1 MAGSSAA
8 ATRPTAASTAS
19 ICARP
24 RARCWASSPACARNS
39 PRLRWKA
46 SIRPMPTACSPN
58 LNRSRKTFAMRSR
71 IRPANLP
78 ERSSAL
84 ADPVLKFPPEQ
95 KGIPATPAARPKLA
109 AEPRRRLMAGM
120 RRYRRF
126 LLLVV
131 LPLVTTVAG
140 IVFYL
145 NGGRYV
151 TTDDAYVGA
160 QKVLIT
166 PDISG
171 KIEKVVV
178 REGQSVKQ
186 GDVLFEIDPV
196 PFQLAVDQ
204 AKATLEQA
212 HTTYDNLV
220 ANIQI
225 YGQMLDLAQQGV
237 DLKQRDVDRKTS
249 LVKSNFGSQL
259 DLDNAANALVTAGA
273 QAQFIKQQVSN
284 AKTQLLGKPDL
295 PLEQFPPYVQAK
307 AALEQAERNLD
318 HTVMRAPMPGIATQV
333 DQIQLGRFVTAGTP
347 VFSVIDVSNPWV
359 DANPK
364 ESDFTYVAVGQ
375 TVELDVD
382 AFPNHVFKGTVG
394 SLSPGTGAQFAILP
408 PQNASGNFVKVVQ
421 RVPVR
426 IYFDANDKFVRKL
439 KAGMSVYATID
450 TKHSRS
456 LAALLGFSPAA
467 ANHEQD

>member
-1 MAGSSAA
+1 M
-8 ATRPTAASTAS
+8 
-19 ICARP
+19 
-24 RARCWASSPACARNS
+24 
-39 PRLRWKA
+39 
-46 SIRPMPTACSPN
+46 
-58 LNRSRKTFAMRSR
+58 
-71 IRPANLP
+71 
-78 ERSSAL
+78 

-95 KGIPATPAARPKLA
+95 KGSPASPTRPKMA

-131 LPLVTTVAG
+131 LPLVAAIAG
-140 IVFYL
+140 FTFYL

-178 REGQSVKQ
+178 KEGQQVHE
-186 GDVLFEIDPV
+186 GDELFEIDPV
-196 PFQLAVDQ
+196 PFRLAVAQ
-204 AKATLEQA
+204 AKAALAQA
-212 HTTYDNLV
+212 RVTYDNLV
-220 ANIQI
+220 ADLKI
-225 YGQMLDLAQQGV
+225 YSQMDELAQHGV
-237 DLKQRDVDRKTS
+237 ELKRRDVERKQA
-249 LVKSNFGSQL
+249 LVKNNVGSQL
-259 DLDNAANALVTAGA
+259 DLDKASTALVTASG
-273 QAQFIKQQVSN
+273 QLQFLRQKLST
-284 AKTQLLGKPDL
+284 AKAQLLGNPEL
-295 PLEQFPPYVQAK
+295 PVAEFPPYAQAK
-307 AALEQAERNLD
+307 AALDQAQRNLD
-318 HTVMRAPMPGIATQV
+318 HTVMRAPMDGIATQV
-333 DQIQLGRFVTAGTP
+333 DQIQLGRFVMAGAP
-347 VFSVIDVSNPWV
+347 VFSIIDTSNPWV

-375 TVELDVD
+375 SVTLDVD

-426 IYFDANDKFVRKL
+426 IYFDKNDEFVRKL

-450 TKHSRS
+450 TNHRRS
-456 LAALLGFSPAA
+456 LAALFGFSPAV
-467 ANHEQD
+467 ANNDPD